1 MEYLKHV
8 GMVIKIL
15 GTERLIQNQ
24 NELDWDQILNSNL
37 QFDISVANNLLSSNP
52 L

>member
-15 GTERLIQNQ
+15 GAERLNQNQ